1 MPFHATAHFVFT
13 AGGGA
18 AFIAKFAEDD
28 GYSVTKGAE
37 GMIDF
42 KMFTSVEAPDTVI
55 VWYVTYA
62 KTDHSVWGAFA
73 RTSVL
78 W

>member
-1 MPFHATAHFVFT
+1 MYCTRTKKRPICAFT

-42 KMFTSVEAPDTVI
+42 KIFCSVEAPDTVI
-55 VWYVTYA
+55 IWCV
-62 KTDHSVWGAFA
+62 S
-73 RTSVL
+73 RC
-78 W
+78 